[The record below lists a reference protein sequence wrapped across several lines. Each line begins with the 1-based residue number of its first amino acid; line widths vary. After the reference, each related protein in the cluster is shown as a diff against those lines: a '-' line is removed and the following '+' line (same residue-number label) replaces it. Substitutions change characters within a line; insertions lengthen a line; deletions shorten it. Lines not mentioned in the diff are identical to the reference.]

1 MATLPNTPDP
11 EPEETEDP
19 TVVAGLEADDEP
31 AADDET
37 ERDGEVAGDANVEP
51 GSNGAIERQIE
62 TLIDERVAE
71 IERDIE
77 ALEAELEELDNF
89 ARISLGERYSQR
101 IEQNVSEL
109 SDSLTGFAERNF
121 QKLNSVEGR
130 VDEMSLVL
138 TAVLE
143 ALDEEDIDVDFS
155 EVRRMQEAG
164 VVEQAPAERLE
175 AASRDE

>member
-11 EPEETEDP
+11 EPEETEEP
-19 TVVAGLEADDEP
+19 TVVAGPEADDEA
-31 AADDET
+31 AADGEPG
-37 ERDGEVAGDANVEP
+37 RDGEAAGDAETGT
-51 GSNGAIERQIE
+51 GSDGSIERQIE
-62 TLIDERVAE
+62 ALIDERVAE
-71 IERDIE
+71 IERDME

-138 TAVLE
+138 TAVIE
-143 ALDEEDIDVDFS
+143 ALDEADLDVDFS
-155 EVRRMQEAG
+155 EVRRMREAG
-164 VVEQAPAERLE
+164 VVEQSPDERLE
-175 AASRDE
+175 AASHDE

>member
-11 EPEETEDP
+11 EPEETEELSA
-19 TVVAGLEADDEP
+19 VAGVEADDEP
-31 AADDET
+31 PADVEP
-37 ERDGEVAGDANVEP
+37 ERDGEAADGTEAEAGSDGP
-51 GSNGAIERQIE
+51 IERQIE
-62 TLIDERVAE
+62 ALIDERVAE
-71 IERDIE
+71 IERE
-77 ALEAELEELDNF
+77 VESLEAELEELDNF

-138 TAVLE
+138 AAVVE
-143 ALDEEDIDVDFS
+143 ALDEEDVDVDFS
-155 EVRRMQEAG
+155 EVRRMREG
-164 VVEQAPAERLE
+164 VVDQSPAERLA

>member
-11 EPEETEDP
+11 EPEETEEP
-19 TVVAGLEADDEP
+19 TVAAGVEADDDPSADVEP
-31 AADDET
+31 
-37 ERDGEVAGDANVEP
+37 ERDGEAAGDAGAET
-51 GSNGAIERQIE
+51 GSDGTIERQIE
-62 TLIDERVAE
+62 ALIDERVAE
-71 IERDIE
+71 IERDVE
-77 ALEAELEELDNF
+77 ALEAELEELDDF

-121 QKLNSVEGR
+121 QKLNSVESR

-138 TAVLE
+138 TAVIE
-143 ALDEEDIDVDFS
+143 ALDDADVDVDFS

-164 VVEQAPAERLE
+164 VVEEAPAERLA

>member
-11 EPEETEDP
+11 EPEETEELSA
-19 TVVAGLEADDEP
+19 VAGVEADDEP
-31 AADDET
+31 PADVEP
-37 ERDGEVAGDANVEP
+37 ERDGEAADGTEAEV
-51 GSNGAIERQIE
+51 GSDGPIERQIE
-62 TLIDERVAE
+62 ALIDERVAE
-71 IERDIE
+71 IERE
-77 ALEAELEELDNF
+77 VASLEAELEELDNF

-109 SDSLTGFAERNF
+109 SDSFTGFAERNF

-138 TAVLE
+138 AAVVE

-155 EVRRMQEAG
+155 EVRRMQEG
-164 VVEQAPAERLE
+164 VVDQSPAERLT

>member
-11 EPEETEDP
+11 EPEETEEP
-19 TVVAGLEADDEP
+19 TVAAGVEADDDPSADVEP
-31 AADDET
+31 
-37 ERDGEVAGDANVEP
+37 ERDGEAAGDTGP
-51 GSNGAIERQIE
+51 DGTIERQIE
-62 TLIDERVAE
+62 ALIDERVAE
-71 IERDIE
+71 IEREVE
-77 ALEAELEELDNF
+77 ALEAELEELDDF

-138 TAVLE
+138 TAVIE
-143 ALDEEDIDVDFS
+143 ALDDADVDVDFS

-164 VVEQAPAERLE
+164 VVEEAPAERLA

>member
-11 EPEETEDP
+11 EPEETEEP
-19 TVVAGLEADDEP
+19 TVVAELGPDDES
-31 AADDET
+31 AAGDEP
-37 ERDGEVAGDANVEP
+37 ERNGGAAGDADAET
-51 GSNGAIERQIE
+51 GSDGAIERQIE

-71 IERDIE
+71 IERDLE

-101 IEQNVSEL
+101 IEQNVSAL

-121 QKLNSVEGR
+121 QQLNSVDGR

-138 TAVLE
+138 AAVIE

-164 VVEQAPAERLE
+164 VVDRSPAERLE
-175 AASRDE
+175 AASRGE

>member
-1 MATLPNTPDP
+1 MPNTPDP
-11 EPEETEDP
+11 EPEETEEP
-19 TVVAGLEADDEP
+19 TVAAELEADDESAVDGDP
-31 AADDET
+31 
-37 ERDGEVAGDANVEP
+37 ERDGEAAGDASAET
-51 GSNGAIERQIE
+51 GSDGAIERQIT

-77 ALEAELEELDNF
+77 TLEAELEELDNF

-121 QKLNSVEGR
+121 QKLNSVDGR
-130 VDEMSLVL
+130 VDEMSLML
-138 TAVLE
+138 AAVLE
-143 ALDEEDIDVDFS
+143 ALDEEDIDVDLS

-164 VVEQAPAERLE
+164 VVEQSPAERLE
-175 AASRDE
+175 AASRGD

>member
-11 EPEETEDP
+11 EPEETEEP
-19 TVVAGLEADDEP
+19 TVVAGVEADDDPSADVEP
-31 AADDET
+31 D
-37 ERDGEVAGDANVEP
+37 RDGEAAGDTGAET
-51 GSNGAIERQIE
+51 GSDGAIERQIE
-62 TLIDERVAE
+62 SLIDERVAE
-71 IERDIE
+71 IERDME
-77 ALEAELEELDNF
+77 ALEAELEELNNF

-121 QKLNSVEGR
+121 QKVNSVEGR

-138 TAVLE
+138 AAVVE
-143 ALDEEDIDVDFS
+143 ALDDADVDVDFS
-155 EVRRMQEAG
+155 EVRRMQDAG
-164 VVEQAPAERLE
+164 VVEETPAERLA

>member
-11 EPEETEDP
+11 EPEETEEP
-19 TVVAGLEADDEP
+19 TVVAELETDDES
-31 AADDET
+31 AADGEP
-37 ERDGEVAGDANVEP
+37 ERDGEAAGDAGVET
-51 GSNGAIERQIE
+51 GSDGSIERQIE
-62 TLIDERVAE
+62 ALIDERVAE
-71 IERDIE
+71 IERDVE
-77 ALEAELEELDNF
+77 ALETELEELDNF

-121 QKLNSVEGR
+121 QKVNSVEGR

-138 TAVLE
+138 AAVIE
-143 ALDEEDIDVDFS
+143 ALDGEDVDVDFS

-164 VVEQAPAERLE
+164 VVERSPAERLE

>member
-1 MATLPNTPDP
+1 MATLPNTPDLD
-11 EPEETEDP
+11 PEETEEP
-19 TVVAGLEADDEP
+19 TVAAEVEADDDP
-31 AADDET
+31 SAD
-37 ERDGEVAGDANVEP
+37 VEP
-51 GSNGAIERQIE
+51 GQDGEAAGDTGAETGPDGTIERQIE
-62 TLIDERVAE
+62 ALIDERVAE
-71 IERDIE
+71 IERDME
-77 ALEAELEELDNF
+77 ALEAELEELDDF

-138 TAVLE
+138 TAVIE
-143 ALDEEDIDVDFS
+143 ALDDADVDVDFS
-155 EVRRMQEAG
+155 EVRRMQEG
-164 VVEQAPAERLE
+164 VVEEAPAERLA